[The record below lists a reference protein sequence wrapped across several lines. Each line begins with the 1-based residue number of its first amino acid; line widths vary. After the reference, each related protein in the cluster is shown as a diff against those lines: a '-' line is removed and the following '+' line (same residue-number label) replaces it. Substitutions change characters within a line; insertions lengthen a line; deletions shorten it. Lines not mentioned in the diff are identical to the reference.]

1 MLLNNMNQN
10 HPGNKRL
17 LSLCAA
23 LLLLACFLSA
33 SAGQVPDLA
42 ILADLASATLCWNPP
57 ENMTDP
63 RFGDSCRVEITD
75 RERLGVLETLLS
87 QAYPIDGGAGCPFY
101 GACILKLITTDGRQL
116 ELEMAWD
123 SCSIF
128 RFGEHEYNYKPLD
141 FRDRYDVYPHNDVLF
156 DLFTWQEKAR
166 NLDRESLPA
175 IEGLYRDW
183 LSAYGQPWLWS
194 FETWVRFIRTFE
206 PLALEY
212 AQRHPDRAQPA
223 WLRLMQR
230 RYTWNGPEDLPYEDA
245 VSIAVKAVRNQFG
258 FSREET
264 WQYEVY
270 ARFARISP
278 EQRLW
283 LIHLMKDGDPKGA
296 PHVRIDAQTGWVL
309 DIGLWPEDIGQDI
322 SFME

>member
-1 MLLNNMNQN
+1 MLLNNINPN

-23 LLLLACFLSA
+23 FLLLACFLSA

-42 ILADLASATLCWNPP
+42 ILANLASATLCWNPP

-63 RFGDSCRVEITD
+63 RFGDNCRVEITD

-87 QAYPIDGGAGCPFY
+87 
-101 GACILKLITTDGRQL
+101 
-116 ELEMAWD
+116 
-123 SCSIF
+123 
-128 RFGEHEYNYKPLD
+128 HNYKPLD

-194 FETWVRFIRTFE
+194 YETWVRFIRTFE

-230 RYTWNGPEDLPYEDA
+230 RYTWNGPEDLPYDDA

-258 FSREET
+258 FCREEI
-264 WQYEVY
+264 WQYDVY